1 MASKISTLRKL
12 NHLSQSDMAEKMN
25 MSRNGYAKLERGE
38 TKINMERLQKI
49 ADIFQVDINEIME
62 KENHGLMWV
71 IGDNNHSNLVQYP
84 DNHTLTAENEK
95 LNLIIQHQKELL
107 NQKEREIA
115 LLQSLVNALQ
125 HNQNK

>member
-12 NHLSQSDMAEKMN
+12 NHLSQSEMAEKMN

-38 TKINMERLQKI
+38 TKINMERLQKL

-71 IGDNNHSNLVQYP
+71 IGDNHGNLVQYP
-84 DNHTLTAENEK
+84 DNHSLTAENEK

-107 NQKEREIA
+107 NQKDKEIK

-125 HNQNK
+125 NK